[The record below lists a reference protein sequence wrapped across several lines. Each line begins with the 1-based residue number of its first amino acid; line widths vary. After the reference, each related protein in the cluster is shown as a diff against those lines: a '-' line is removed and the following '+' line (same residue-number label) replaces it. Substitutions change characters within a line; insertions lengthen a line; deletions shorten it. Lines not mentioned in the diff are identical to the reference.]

1 MLRDKMNK
9 LMERYREV
17 ETSYNTIRKE
27 TRVQSI
33 KEFIDDYLNKEQRY
47 GDLLESINK
56 AEQRIAEEKE
66 VKVELDREK
75 AKLEDAMIGLENG
88 LMEKQKPTDSAPLN
102 KKLTQYNEL
111 VPKCKELEGMLR
123 RWSLRTLIKFKN
135 MAERK

>member
-56 AEQRIAEEKE
+56 AEQRIA
-66 VKVELDREK
+66 
-75 AKLEDAMIGLENG
+75 
-88 LMEKQKPTDSAPLN
+88 
-102 KKLTQYNEL
+102 
-111 VPKCKELEGMLR
+111 
-123 RWSLRTLIKFKN
+123 
-135 MAERK
+135 

>member
-66 VKVELDREK
+66 VKVELDR
-75 AKLEDAMIGLENG
+75 
-88 LMEKQKPTDSAPLN
+88 
-102 KKLTQYNEL
+102 
-111 VPKCKELEGMLR
+111 
-123 RWSLRTLIKFKN
+123 
-135 MAERK
+135 